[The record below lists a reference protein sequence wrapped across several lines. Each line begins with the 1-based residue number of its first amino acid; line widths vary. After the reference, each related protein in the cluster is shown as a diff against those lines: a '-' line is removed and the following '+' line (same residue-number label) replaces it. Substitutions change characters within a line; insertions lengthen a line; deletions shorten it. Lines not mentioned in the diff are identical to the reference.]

1 MKKIGLGVLI
11 TITVLAL
18 SGVAAAIPNQAANI
32 AKEKAKAPD
41 LEKIEF
47 IHWKK
52 GFAKP
57 PCNNNEICEPKLGEN
72 PSCADCKNGGN
83 GEEPTTTC
91 YAFMGKYG
99 KRLLKWGETSVDYVI
114 NPGGLS
120 EVFVT
125 GAISA
130 GAEEWDV
137 NTGAELFNDSYA
149 ISTGPETTYKVQN
162 YVNAISFDDYYS
174 NPDIIGAANV
184 WYNPATK
191 EIVEFDI
198 VFETNYAWGDCLGNE
213 ATCYSDGMMD
223 LQNIAIHELGH
234 GAGLADI
241 YEIECSEV
249 TMYGYSA
256 YGETQKRTL
265 ETPDVTGIQALY
277 GGF

>member
-1 MKKIGLGVLI
+1 MKKIGLGILI
-11 TITVLAL
+11 AITVLAL
-18 SGVAAAIPNQAANI
+18 SGVAAAIPNQAANMV
-32 AKEKAKAPD
+32 KEKAKAPD

-57 PCNNNEICEPKLGEN
+57 PCDNDGTCEPELGEK

-83 GEEPTTTC
+83 GEEPATTC

-99 KRLLKWGETSVDYVI
+99 KRLLKWGELPVNYVI
-114 NPGGLS
+114 NPDGLS
-120 EVFVT
+120 ETFVE

-130 GAEEWDV
+130 GAEEWDE
-137 NTGAELFNDSYA
+137 NTGAELFNDTYTV
-149 ISTGPETTYKVQN
+149 STGPETEYKVQN
-162 YVNAISFDDYYS
+162 YVNAISFDDYYLDS
-174 NPDIIGAANV
+174 DIIGAANV

-198 VFETNYAWGDCLGNE
+198 VFETDYGWEDCLGNE
-213 ATCYSDGMMD
+213 ATCKSNGVMD
-223 LQNIAIHELGH
+223 LQSIATHELGH

-249 TMYGYSA
+249 TMYGKSD
-256 YGETQKRTL
+256 YGETQKRSL
-265 ETPDVTGIQALY
+265 ETPDITGIQALY

>member
-11 TITVLAL
+11 IITVLAL
-18 SGVAAAIPNQAANI
+18 SGVAAAIPDQAANI

-57 PCNNNEICEPKLGEN
+57 PCNNNEICEPELGEN

-83 GEEPTTTC
+83 GEEPTATC

-99 KRLLKWGETSVDYVI
+99 KRLLKWGGLPVNYVI

-120 EVFVT
+120 ETFVT

-130 GAEEWDV
+130 GAEEWDA

-198 VFETNYAWGDCLGNE
+198 VFETDYAWGDCLGNE
-213 ATCYSDGMMD
+213 ATCYSNGMMD

-265 ETPDVTGIQALY
+265 ETSDITGIQKLY